1 MARHTSGCRNCVVR
15 RVRCDERRPRC
26 LNCEK
31 RKIECNG
38 PRQGALF
45 VNKDTEDLCAL
56 EKSKPR
62 KGSKES
68 TEITIDRS
76 SYYVLDVPVSPL
88 TPIRRGFDWANKS
101 SPDTHICHLRW
112 QINERDKPW
121 VGYCLEHHGEYPIA
135 DIAIEALAA
144 AFYRNRYHHKT
155 SGDIAA
161 IKYGQA
167 LAALRL
173 ALESH
178 GEGQDLFDI
187 LATTS
192 ALNRYEL
199 VIGTM
204 NHNWIRH
211 ASGISRVIELAGP
224 EHFRT
229 YPNKLILESNRFRI
243 IHEAYFHRR
252 PTYLEKKEWS
262 DLRSDLDP
270 MSTMFV
276 KLEDAFC
283 VLTRVTSEISNF
295 MKDDILDLDW
305 DRHRDIS
312 ARLQQL
318 LANLDIWKET
328 WITRFKFEATAKA
341 LKGERKAFYTDD
353 NGLVF
358 QSSLQYPNQRAALG
372 LNMYRS
378 LKVTALEWKYKLEH
392 PDCQS
397 PTTSKEDM
405 GDMVEARILAGEI
418 CRSLHCHFD
427 ETDKWEVLAPFH
439 LLFAAAVARRTFQPR
454 SREAQWLCRLLNQV
468 ADRSGFEIA
477 RSIAKMHDHRWGDPD
492 CRRGVRNVLDR
503 DAPRRAPYMTD

>member
-45 VNKDTEDLCAL
+45 VNKEPEDICAL

-62 KGSKES
+62 KKS
-68 TEITIDRS
+68 TDATIEDGPIENLS
-76 SYYVLDVPVSPL
+76 CYLLAVPVSPL
-88 TPIRRGFDWANKS
+88 TPLRRGFDWANKS
-101 SPDTHICHLRW
+101 SPDTYLCHLRGH
-112 QINERDKPW
+112 INERDRPW
-121 VGYCLEHHGEYPIA
+121 IAYCLEHHGEQPIA

-144 AFYRNRYHHKT
+144 AFYRNRYHHKA
-155 SGDIAA
+155 SADIAA

-167 LAALRL
+167 LTALRK

-178 GEGQDLFDI
+178 GDGQDLFDI
-187 LATTS
+187 LATSS
-192 ALNRYEL
+192 ALNRYEI
-199 VIGTM
+199 VVGTVS
-204 NHNWIRH
+204 HNWIRH
-211 ASGISRVIELAGP
+211 AGGISRLIEVAGP

-252 PTYLEKKEWS
+252 PTYLEKKEWT

-270 MSTMFV
+270 ISAMFA

-283 VLTRVTSEISNF
+283 VLTRVASEISNF
-295 MKDDILDLDW
+295 LKDSTAEPNQQ
-305 DRHRDIS
+305 REIS
-312 ARLQQL
+312 AKLQRLI
-318 LANLDIWKET
+318 ANLDIWEET
-328 WITRFKFEATAKA
+328 WTNRFRCGAVPKTV
-341 LKGERKAFYTDD
+341 KGDKKAFYTDD
-353 NGLVF
+353 KGLVF

-378 LKVTALEWKYKLEH
+378 LKITALEWEYKLEH
-392 PDCQS
+392 SYPQS
-397 PTTSKEDM
+397 PPATIWDNI
-405 GDMVEARILAGEI
+405 VEAQSLAGEI

-427 ETDKWEVLAPFH
+427 ETDRWEVIAPFY
-439 LLFAAAVARRTFQPR
+439 LLFAAAVARRTFHPR
-454 SREAQWLCRLLNQV
+454 SREAQWLCRLLNSV

-477 RSIAKMHDHRWGDPD
+477 RSIVNMHEHLWGDPD
-492 CRRGVRNVLDR
+492 CRAGVRNVLDR

>member
-1 MARHTSGCRNCVVR
+1 M
-15 RVRCDERRPRC
+15 
-26 LNCEK
+26 
-31 RKIECNG
+31 CNG

-68 TEITIDRS
+68 TELTIETS
-76 SYYVLDVPVSPL
+76 SYCVLNVPVSPL
-88 TPIRRGFDWANKS
+88 TPLRMGFDWANKS
-101 SPDTHICHLRW
+101 NPDTYLCHLRW
-112 QINERDKPW
+112 QVNERDRPW
-121 VGYCLEHHGEYPIA
+121 IAYCLEHHGEYPIA

-144 AFYRNRYHHKT
+144 AFYRNRFHHKT
-155 SGDIAA
+155 SGDIAT

-167 LAALRL
+167 LAALRM

-178 GEGQDLFDI
+178 GDGQDLFDI
-187 LATTS
+187 LATSS
-192 ALNRYEL
+192 ALNRYEI

-204 NHNWIRH
+204 SHNWIRH
-211 ASGISRVIELAGP
+211 ASGISRLIELAGP

-262 DLRSDLDP
+262 DLRSELDP

-283 VLTRVTSEISNF
+283 VLARVTSEISNF
-295 MKDDILDLDW
+295 LKDPIADLDP
-305 DRHRDIS
+305 DRHQQIS
-312 ARLQQL
+312 ARLQRL
-318 LANLDIWKET
+318 LTNLDIWKET
-328 WITRFKFEATAKA
+328 WTTRFKFGPVSKP
-341 LKGERKAFYTDD
+341 LKGEKRAFYTDD
-353 NGLVF
+353 KGLVF
-358 QSSLQYPNQRAALG
+358 QSSLQYPNQKAALG

-378 LKVTALEWKYKLEH
+378 LKITALEWEYKLEH
-392 PDCQS
+392 SGCQTPS
-397 PTTSKEDM
+397 ATDGK
-405 GDMVEARILAGEI
+405 GGNVVEAQVLAGEI

-427 ETDKWEVLAPFH
+427 DTDKWEVLAPFH
-439 LLFAAAVARRTFQPR
+439 LLFAAAVARRTFHAR
-454 SREAQWLCRLLNQV
+454 SREAQWLCRLLNNV

-477 RSIAKMHDHRWGDPD
+477 RSIAKMHEHRWGDPD
-492 CRRGVRNVLDR
+492 CREGVRSVLNHGR
-503 DAPRRAPYMTD
+503 DGHRRAPYTLY